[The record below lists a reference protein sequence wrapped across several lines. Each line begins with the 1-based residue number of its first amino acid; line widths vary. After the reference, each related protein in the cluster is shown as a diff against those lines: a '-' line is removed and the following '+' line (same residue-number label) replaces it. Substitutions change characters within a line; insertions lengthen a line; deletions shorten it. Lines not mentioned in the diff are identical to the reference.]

1 VCAECLSWS
10 CAAGLPRHSDC
21 SRCCR
26 TCSDSKITQ
35 IRTLFLHDCRD
46 GGHCSPHGVFYR
58 NNGSVLDSCEHR
70 LMTSA
75 SLFAV
80 SQRQI
85 AASRARARKSRI
97 LCICASVHLCIC
109 ASVHLCICAS
119 VHQQALPSQRSPVLM
134 RRLPVRG
141 KLSKA
146 PVPLT

>member
-1 VCAECLSWS
+1 GA
-10 CAAGLPRHSDC
+10 RYSDC
-21 SRCCR
+21 SRCCS

-70 LMTSA
+70 LVTSA

-97 LCICASVHLCIC
+97 LCISRRF
-109 ASVHLCICAS
+109 
-119 VHQQALPSQRSPVLM
+119 LPSVPRAHETPASSRQ
-134 RRLPVRG
+134 
-141 KLSKA
+141 LSKA
-146 PVPLT
+146 PVPLTRGFRFCAD